1 MHIQSTLVSP
11 VSSYTFCNGVRGRW
25 VMRITDEAIFELQAL
40 NTRVF
45 DLDDECYWTWE
56 VIEPALTNWSLL
68 QDIPGAIKIVDAWVQ
83 QGLSH
88 EAFEDSE
95 GSIALVHATPPDTTR
110 LQDVKFSSAMHLTQ
124 VLGAFSRI
132 IESIHSVGEGH
143 GHGGLS
149 ENVLLLSRT
158 EGACIRFEPNRYL
171 SWDPMGYS
179 LFSPEQKISSPAAA
193 DVYAFARIVWG
204 ILADPARILDDRL
217 RRDMLGSSAKTLN
230 KATSL
235 WWSDRGFLSTRKLL
249 DQLTKDWDVC
259 VPLNT

>member
-25 VMRITDEAIFELQAL
+25 VMRIPDEAIFELQVL

-45 DLDDECYWTWE
+45 DLDDEIYWKWE
-56 VIEPALTNWSLL
+56 VIEPALTNWRLL
-68 QDIPGAIKIVDAWVQ
+68 QDIPGVIKIVDAWVQ

-95 GSIALVHATPPDTTR
+95 GSIALVHATPPDTTLLR
-110 LQDVKFSSAMHLTQ
+110 DMKFSNAMHLTQ
-124 VLGAFSRI
+124 ILGDFSRI
-132 IESIHSVGEGH
+132 IESIHSVGAGH

-149 ENVLLLSRT
+149 ENVLLLSRA
-158 EGACIRFEPNRYL
+158 EGACIRFEPDRYL
-171 SWDPMGYS
+171 SWDPIGRS
-179 LFSPEQKISSPAAA
+179 LFSPKQEISPPHAT

-204 ILADPARILDDRL
+204 ILSDPKRLLDDRL

-235 WWSDRGFLSTRKLL
+235 HWSDRGFSSTGKLL
-249 DQLTKDWDVC
+249 DQLAKDWDVC
-259 VPLNT
+259 VPR